1 MYLKLKTIF
10 ASVVIQSLKVLSN
23 VQASAVGDLCE
34 DGLYEVTKLFTLDTM
49 SMVVAYI
56 GSSSLYQS
64 WSCCR
69 KAFVL

>member
-1 MYLKLKTIF
+1 M
-10 ASVVIQSLKVLSN
+10 AS
-23 VQASAVGDLCE
+23 ASAVGDLCE